1 MYTKEQK
8 KLARKRL
15 VFLTSIN
22 HWEDS
27 EELRQERDSLLNILD
42 PEYIPEH
49 ERDLPLK
56 QRVSKHLD
64 RNPQIEEEILQ
75 SIKSGMNQVD
85 VMSKHRC
92 TREFVSVVRGRHL
105 EEIQIALIK
114 TRKPKTT
121 RKKRN
126 KAKHE
131 VEQEEFARIFEE
143 GGNKALIEYYG
154 ISNSWIEKLKRRFGL
169 TKQYK
174 KR

>member
-22 HWEDS
+22 DWEES

-42 PEYIPEH
+42 PEYIPEN
-49 ERDLPLK
+49 EKELPLK
-56 QRVSKHLD
+56 QRVSKYLD

-75 SIKSGMNQVD
+75 SIKSGMNQMD

-92 TREFVSVVRGRHL
+92 TREFVSVVRSRHF
-105 EEIQIALIK
+105 EEIQLALIK

-131 VEQEEFARIFEE
+131 IEKEEFTRIFEE
-143 GGNKALIEYYG
+143 GGNKALIEYTGYQ
-154 ISNSWIEKLKRRFGL
+154 ILGL
-169 TKQYK
+169 
-174 KR
+174 RN

>member
-8 KLARKRL
+8 KEARKRL
-15 VFLTSIN
+15 IILTSISN
-22 HWEDS
+22 WEES
-27 EELRQERDSLLNILD
+27 EELCRERDSLLNILD
-42 PEYIPEH
+42 PEYVPESEKH
-49 ERDLPLK
+49 LPFR
-56 QRVSKHLD
+56 QRIGKYLD

-75 SIKSGMNQVD
+75 SIKSGMNQMD
-85 VMSKHRC
+85 VMVAHRC
-92 TREFVSVVRGRHL
+92 TRELVSVVRNRHI

-114 TRKPKTT
+114 TKTPKIT

-131 VEQEEFARIFEE
+131 IKQEEFTRIFEV

-174 KR
+174 K

>member
-22 HWEDS
+22 NWEES
-27 EELRQERDSLLNILD
+27 EELRQERDLLLNILD

-56 QRVSKHLD
+56 ERIGKYLD

-75 SIKSGMNQVD
+75 SLKSGMNQTD

-92 TREFVSVVRGRHL
+92 TREFVSVVRSRHL

-131 VEQEEFARIFEE
+131 IKQEEFTKIFEE

-174 KR
+174 K